1 MDFGTE
7 SESTTFGILGQSG
20 QMIGRRAKPSTQDD
34 DKLKGFDDFEL
45 RLGDMMRGERATLAK
60 SLLDVQRELRIK
72 AAYIAAIEACDVA
85 AFETPSFIAGYVRS
99 YARYLG
105 MNPDWAFE
113 KFCREAGFTPVHG
126 MSPEAGGPKP
136 QRRPTEVAEALAN
149 PNASFIP
156 RPEAFWSKIEPRAV
170 GSVLV
175 LAVLVTGLGYGGW
188 SVLQEVQRVHVAPV
202 DQAPGVQA
210 EFDPLAGATGERF
223 AAATTEELTDPAAPA
238 SVTPEALDRL
248 YRPQSLDTPVL
259 VARDGPISAIDPRA
273 TGVLAGL
280 PGSEAPVVV
289 PVAGTVSD
297 GLAPQATDLAVAEA
311 LGQAGP
317 AMVRTLGAEGAAVE
331 VLAVRPSWVRIS
343 AADGS
348 VLFEKVMDAGERF
361 ALPKLEEPPVM
372 RAGESGAIYFAVN
385 GVAHGPA
392 GGRGEVTKNIV
403 LAPEVLAEKY
413 AAANPAADDDLAK
426 MIAVA
431 DAGAMAPVEPA
442 GQ

>member
-1 MDFGTE
+1 
-7 SESTTFGILGQSG
+7 
-20 QMIGRRAKPSTQDD
+20 MIGRRAKPSTQDA

-126 MSPEAGGPKP
+126 MAPEAAGPKP
-136 QRRPTEVAEALAN
+136 QRRPAEVAEALAN

-175 LAVLVTGLGYGGW
+175 LAALVTGLGYGGW

-210 EFDPLAGATGERF
+210 EFDPLAGTGGDQF
-223 AAATTEELTDPAAPA
+223 AADTTGTDEAMPQLTA
-238 SVTPEALDRL
+238 PEALDRL
-248 YRPQSLDTPVL
+248 YRPQSLETPVL

-280 PGSEAPVVV
+280 PGAEPQPA
-289 PVAGTVSD
+289 PVAGSVP
-297 GLAPQATDLAVAEA
+297 AAATDLAVAEA
-311 LGQAGP
+311 MGAQTP
-317 AMVRTLGAEGAAVE
+317 AMVRTLGAEAPEVE
-331 VLAVRPSWVRIS
+331 ILAVRPSWVRVS

-361 ALPKLEEPPVM
+361 ALPRLEEPPVL
-372 RAGESGAIYFAVN
+372 RTGESGAIYFAVN

-392 GGRGEVTKNIV
+392 GARGEVMKNIV
-403 LAPEVLAEKY
+403 LSPDALSAKF
-413 AAANPAADDDLAK
+413 AAANPAADGDLAK

-431 DAGAMAPVEPA
+431 DAGAMAPVEPV

>member
-1 MDFGTE
+1 
-7 SESTTFGILGQSG
+7 
-20 QMIGRRAKPSTQDD
+20 MIGRRAKPSTQEA

-72 AAYIAAIEACDVA
+72 AAYIAAIEACEVS

-126 MSPEAGGPKP
+126 MAPEAAGPKP
-136 QRRPTEVAEALAN
+136 QRRPAAVAEALAN
-149 PNASFIP
+149 PNATFIP
-156 RPEAFWSKIEPRAV
+156 RPEAFWTKIELRAV

-175 LAVLVTGLGYGGW
+175 LAALVTGLGYGGW

-210 EFDPLAGATGERF
+210 EFDPLAGAVGEQF
-223 AAATTEELTDPAAPA
+223 AAAGPTGGEDAMPQLTA
-238 SVTPEALDRL
+238 PEALDRL
-248 YRPQSLDTPVL
+248 YRPQSLETPVL
-259 VARDGPISAIDPRA
+259 VARDGPISAIDPRSS
-273 TGVLAGL
+273 GVFAGL
-280 PGSEAPVVV
+280 PGGEPAEQVV
-289 PVAGTVSD
+289 PVAGV
-297 GLAPQATDLAVAEA
+297 APVAGEQFA
-311 LGQAGP
+311 DAGDMTGQGP
-317 AMVRTLGAEGAAVE
+317 AVVRTLGADAPELE
-331 VLAVRPSWVRIS
+331 ILAVRPSWVRVA

-348 VLFEKVMDAGERF
+348 VLFEKVMDAGERY
-361 ALPKLEEPPVM
+361 ALPKLAEPPVL

-392 GGRGEVTKNIV
+392 GARGEVTKNIV
-403 LAPEVLAEKY
+403 LSPDSLSEKY
-413 AAANPAADDDLAK
+413 AAASPSADNDLAK

-431 DAGAMAPVEPA
+431 DAGPIAPLPRPE
-442 GQ
+442 Q

>member
-1 MDFGTE
+1 
-7 SESTTFGILGQSG
+7 
-20 QMIGRRAKPSTQDD
+20 MIGRRAKPSAQEA

-126 MSPEAGGPKP
+126 MAPEAGGPKP

-170 GSVLV
+170 GSVMV
-175 LAVLVTGLGYGGW
+175 LAALVTGLGYGGW
-188 SVLQEVQRVHVAPV
+188 SVLQEVQRVHLAPV

-210 EFDPLAGATGERF
+210 EFDPLDGAQGEQFAASGTATGED
-223 AAATTEELTDPAAPA
+223 ALPQLTA
-238 SVTPEALDRL
+238 PEALDRL
-248 YRPQSLDTPVL
+248 YRPQSLETPVL
-259 VARDGPISAIDPRA
+259 IARDGPISAIDPRA
-273 TGVLAGL
+273 TGVLAGQ
-280 PGSEAPVVV
+280 PVAEETPVAQ
-289 PVAGTVSD
+289 VAGTMSD
-297 GLAPQATDLAVAEA
+297 LQGAQFAAAETAVATE
-311 LGQAGP
+311 GP
-317 AMVRTLGAEGAAVE
+317 AMVRTVGAEAPEVE
-331 VLAVRPSWVRIS
+331 VLAVRPSWVRVS

-348 VLFEKVMDAGERF
+348 ILFEKVMDAGERF
-361 ALPKLEEPPVM
+361 ALPKLAEPPVL
-372 RAGESGAIYFAVN
+372 RTGESGAIYFAVN
-385 GVAHGPA
+385 GVAHGPVGA
-392 GGRGEVTKNIV
+392 RGEVTKNVV
-403 LAPEVLAEKY
+403 LSPEAINAKY
-413 AAANPAADDDLAK
+413 AAADIKADGDLAK

-431 DAGAMAPVEPA
+431 DAGALAQQPA
-442 GQ
+442 GN